1 MAQGLFNLKQVVQ
14 AIQQSAWV
22 AQKPP
27 AVEYLVVAG
36 GGSGGGGAAYSAGGG
51 GAGGVL
57 YGIDTVP
64 NNQTLLVTV
73 GAGGTASGG
82 QVNGTSGGD
91 SVFGQITATGGG
103 FGSYGS
109 GSPLPGSGGSGGG
122 SGSNNTTTTNA
133 PGQGIAGQGFAGGSG
148 FPTTSVCA
156 AGGGGAG
163 TPASSVIR
171 QNSGTN
177 GGQGVGSIITGTLT
191 TYAGGGGGGGHNGDT
206 GGQGGTGGGGNGS
219 TGTST
224 NAQAGSAN
232 RGAGG
237 GGAANQSGATRI
249 GGNGGSGVVV
259 ISYPD
264 VYAAA
269 TSTTGSPTVSTSG
282 SGSISFTKASSQWIS
297 CPTSSNFNL
306 GSNNF
311 TVECWA
317 YFLTSASQLALFG
330 QINSAASYSSESVA
344 FTTNASSQL
353 AAEVAVGGT
362 GYALTSGTLSLGV
375 WYHFALVRNST
386 VLTLYVNGTS
396 VGTTTVAGSINSPST
411 AFTVGRFGDFT
422 STYFMNGYISNLRLV
437 NGTAVYTSNFT
448 PSTAP
453 LTPITNTV
461 LLLNTVSGGAFT
473 DVSSAGNQFT
483 TSSTS
488 APTWNATSPFSVTG
502 FKNRVYTWTSSG
514 SITF

>member
-1 MAQGLFNLKQVVQ
+1 MGLSVDGNNQT
-14 AIQQSAWV
+14 
-22 AQKPP
+22 
-27 AVEYLVVAG
+27 G
-36 GGSGGGGAAYSAGGG
+36 GGGGGAGTVGLNGNSSIAGNGGAGIASAINGTVTAYSGGGGGGSWTANTAKSAASGGAGGG
-51 GAGGVL
+51 GAGGAVASSSSA
-57 YGIDTVP
+57 TNAV
-64 NNQTLLVTV
+64 
-73 GAGGTASGG
+73 AGTA
-82 QVNGTSGGD
+82 N
-91 SVFGQITATGGG
+91 TGGG
-103 FGSYGS
+103 
-109 GSPLPGSGGSGGG
+109 GGSASRW
-122 SGSNNTTTTNA
+122 SGAIQATGA
-133 PGQGIAGQGFAGGSG
+133 AGGSG
-148 FPTTSVCA
+148 I
-156 AGGGGAG
+156 
-163 TPASSVIR
+163 VI
-171 QNSGTN
+171 
-177 GGQGVGSIITGTLT
+177 V
-191 TYAGGGGGGGHNGDT
+191 
-206 GGQGGTGGGGNGS
+206 
-219 TGTST
+219 
-224 NAQAGSAN
+224 
-232 RGAGG
+232 
-237 GGAANQSGATRI
+237 
-249 GGNGGSGVVV
+249 
-259 ISYPD
+259 SYPD

-502 FKNRVYTWTSSG
+502 YKNRVYTWTSSG

>member
-1 MAQGLFNLKQVVQ
+1 MANGLFNLKQVVQ
-14 AIQQSAWV
+14 AVQQGGWP

-27 AVEYLVVAG
+27 LVEYLVVAG
-36 GGSGGGGAAYSAGGG
+36 GGGGGSSNGGGG
-51 GAGGVL
+51 GAGGL
-57 YGIDTVP
+57 LTGLDPVP
-64 NNQTLLVTV
+64 NGQTLLVTV
-73 GAGGTASGG
+73 GAGGNGG
-82 QVNGTSGGD
+82 SYISALPGYQGEN
-91 SVFGQITATGGG
+91 SVFGSITATGGG
-103 FGSYGS
+103 GGGTENNST
-109 GSPLPGSGGSGGG
+109 PATSGGSGGG
-122 SGSNNTTTTNA
+122 ANYVHSSGTVF
-133 PGQGIAGQGFAGGSG
+133 GQGISGQGNAGGKAIG
-148 FPTTSVCA
+148 NVAPYNA
-156 AGGGGAG
+156 GGGGGAG
-163 TPASSVIR
+163 TVGVFAKGPY
-171 QNSGTN
+171 SGT
-177 GGQGVGSIITGTLT
+177 GGAGIASAISGTVT
-191 TYAGGGGGGGHNGDT
+191 TYAGGGGGGCFSGSGGVAGAGGVGGGGTGSTGTATNGSPN
-206 GGQGGTGGGGNGS
+206 TGGGG
-219 TGTST
+219 
-224 NAQAGSAN
+224 
-232 RGAGG
+232 
-237 GGAANQSGATRI
+237 
-249 GGNGGSGVVV
+249 GGSGNSINSAGTGGSGIV
-259 ISYPD
+259 IVSYPD
-264 VYAAA
+264 VYAAPTA
-269 TSTTGSPTVSTSG
+269 TTGSPTVSTSG

-362 GYALTSGTLSLGV
+362 GYTLTSGTLSLGV

-396 VGTTTVAGSINSPST
+396 VGTITVAGSINSPST

-502 FKNRVYTWTSSG
+502 YKNRVYTWTSSG